1 MSKSKNLPRYISA
14 IAMILVIFPAFF
26 LTRYAGE
33 AGRYVGSVIY
43 MFVAIWGVFEF
54 LTALKFTKAT
64 SIITAILAIV
74 PFFILPFGPLKEIY
88 KYDDQD
94 FAINLKKLLTWIPF
108 VYILGISFLP
118 MAYEFRKMK
127 SSGKMFTRQMAIMFS
142 LLIVA
147 TFLKTLF
154 ITNTTNI
161 ATVFFFIGIAIISD
175 TMGFFGGMLFGKKWF
190 KGKKLAP
197 KISPKKTW
205 AGFIVGFFFSFIF
218 AIILGYYGKIWALI
232 NVNQWLISVVM
243 AFILSIISP
252 LGDLLFSAI
261 KRQEDI
267 KDFSNLIPGHGGIF
281 DRIDAM
287 SLVTFISSVIFITFT

>member
-33 AGRYVGSVIY
+33 VGRYTGSVIY
-43 MFVAIWGVFEF
+43 MLVAIWGVFEF
-54 LTALKFTKAT
+54 LTALKFTKAA
-64 SIITAILAIV
+64 SIITAIMAIV
-74 PFFILPFGPLKEIY
+74 PFFILPLGPLKEIY

-108 VYILGISFLP
+108 VYILGISFIP

-127 SSGKMFTRQMAIMFS
+127 DSGKMFTRQMAITFS

-190 KGKKLAP
+190 NGKKLAP

-205 AGFIVGFFFSFIF
+205 AGFVVGFFFSTIF
-218 AIILGYYGKIWALI
+218 AIVLGYYGKIWALI
-232 NVNQWLISVVM
+232 HVNQWLISVVM
-243 AFILSIISP
+243 ALILSAVSP

-287 SLVTFISSVIFITFT
+287 SLVTFISSIIFITFT